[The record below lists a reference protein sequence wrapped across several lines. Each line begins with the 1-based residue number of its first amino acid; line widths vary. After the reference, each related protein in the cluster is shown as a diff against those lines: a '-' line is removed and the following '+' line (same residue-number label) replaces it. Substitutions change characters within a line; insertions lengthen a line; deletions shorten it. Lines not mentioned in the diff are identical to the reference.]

1 MPEYT
6 ADLGILG
13 KDLEMIIVIVLTAF
27 ELGYSVNDK
36 MERRRLKVRN
46 LDDVVLLGT
55 KFKLTTMCFG
65 YDVGSSIVVCIVK
78 S

>member
-1 MPEYT
+1 
-6 ADLGILG
+6 LGRIWEGFG
-13 KDLEMIIVIVLTAF
+13 KDLGRMIVIVQTAL
-27 ELGYSVNDK
+27 ELGYGVNGK
-36 MERRRLKVRN
+36 MKRRRLKVRD

-55 KFKLTTMCFG
+55 KLKLTIMCFG